1 MMKKAVL
8 VIVSLSVGVVIGYLY
23 RDYHSIGYNEAIRVF
38 EDRKQNVN
46 VPRNVYYTGEEDWED
61 LFFQECNDFGPV

>member
-23 RDYHSIGYNEAIRVF
+23 RDYHSVGYKEVKGVF
-38 EDRKQNVN
+38 EDRKQNISISQD
-46 VPRNVYYTGEEDWED
+46 VYYTGEEDWED
-61 LFFQECNDFGPV
+61 LIFQECNDFGPV